1 MAYVSQELK
10 KELAVGIKKVL
21 KKYKVKGSIAVRHH
35 STLVV
40 NLKSG
45 AVDFQKDYLS
55 DQKVHYSINPYHYQ
69 SHFEGKAKAFL
80 TELEAAVKSD
90 KWFDKSDIMTDYFHT
105 AYYWDVNIG
114 KFNKDYVVEAA

>member
-21 KKYKVKGSIAVRHH
+21 KKYKVKGSIAVRNH

-80 TELEAAVKSD
+80 TELEAAIKSD